1 MPVHLIKRNSPF
13 EDRFI
18 PEPNSGCWLWL
29 GGTQSQGYGVLGPKN
44 AKVLA
49 SRFAYEKYRGPVPA
63 KLHVLHKCDTPSCV
77 NPDHL
82 FVGTRRDNMQDAS
95 RKGRMHPGEA
105 DGMAKL
111 TQQQVDQ
118 IRQDANRGVS
128 KTHLAQRFNVHRS
141 QISRIINRRRWK
153 RN

>member
-1 MPVHLIKRNSPF
+1 VHLIKRNSPF

-29 GGTQSQGYGVLGPKN
+29 GGTQSKGYGVFGPKK

-49 SRFAYEKYRGPVPA
+49 SRFSYEKYRGPVPA

-77 NPDHL
+77 NPNHL

-118 IRQDANRGVS
+118 IRQDASNGIS
-128 KTHLAQRFNVHRS
+128 NASLAQQFNVHRS
-141 QISRIINRRRWK
+141 QISRIVNRRRWK

>member
-29 GGTQSQGYGVLGPKN
+29 GGTQSQGYGMLGPRN

-49 SRFAYEKYRGPVPA
+49 SRYAYEKYRGPIPP
-63 KLHVLHKCDTPSCV
+63 KLQVLHKCDTPLCV

-118 IRQDANRGVS
+118 IRRDASNGIPKVS
-128 KTHLAQRFNVHRS
+128 LARQFNIHRS
-141 QISRIINRRRWK
+141 QISRIVNRRRWK
-153 RN
+153 RS